1 MNYFENKQQ
10 LVADIF
16 SRYPDTPQG
25 KRSALMPLLREVQDA
40 EGYVNTERMAE
51 IAALCGTTATEVR
64 SVMSFYS
71 TYHTVPTGK
80 YHLQVCSTL
89 MCALAGSD
97 ELWDH
102 LVDELDVQP
111 GEVSADGR
119 FSVQKVEC
127 LGSCGTAPVVQIN
140 DEGFYENVGP
150 SKCKRLLEALRNDKK
165 PQPDNPVPV
174 TVNSDGR
181 QALAS
186 GVVVGANID
195 DLKPLQIPVNT
206 TANKVNEPSDTS
218 DTKGGNN

>member
-1 MNYFENKQQ
+1 MSYFADKQD

-16 SRYPDTPQG
+16 SRYPDSPQG
-25 KRSALMPLLREVQDA
+25 RRSALMPLLREVQDA
-40 EGYVNTERMAE
+40 EGFVTEERMHE

-97 ELWDH
+97 ELWDE
-102 LVDELDVQP
+102 LVTQLDVQP
-111 GEVSADGR
+111 GEVSPDGR

-140 DEGFYENVGP
+140 DDGFYENVTP
-150 SKCKRLLEALRNDKK
+150 TKCKHLLAQLRADHK
-165 PQPDNPVPV
+165 PEPDNPIPV
-174 TVNSDGR
+174 KINSQGL
-181 QALAS
+181 QIMAS
-186 GVVVGANID
+186 GQPSGGAGEV
-195 DLKPLQIPVNT
+195 LRPL
-206 TANKVNEPSDTS
+206 STS
-218 DTKGGNN
+218 ELPAGPEVKG

>member
-1 MNYFENKQQ
+1 MNYFADKQD
-10 LVADIF
+10 LVDDIL
-16 SRYPDTPQG
+16 SRYPDSPQG
-25 KRSALMPLLREVQDA
+25 KRSALMPLLREVQNA
-40 EGYVNTERMAE
+40 KGYVSTEHMTE

-102 LVDELDVQP
+102 LVDELDVQA
-111 GEVSADGR
+111 GEVSPDGR

-127 LGSCGTAPVVQIN
+127 LGSCGTAPMLQIN
-140 DEGFYENVGP
+140 DEGFYENVTP
-150 SKCKRLLEALRNDKK
+150 SKCKRVLEALRADKK
-165 PQPDNPVPV
+165 PLPDNPVPV

-181 QALAS
+181 QALAN
-186 GVVVGANID
+186 GVVVGANVD
-195 DLKPLQIPVNT
+195 DLKPLPITAQNT
-206 TANKVNEPSDTS
+206 NQEPR
-218 DTKGGNN
+218 GGEK

>member
-1 MNYFENKQQ
+1 LSYFADKQH
-10 LVADIF
+10 VVDDIF
-16 SRYPDTPQG
+16 SRYPASPQG

-40 EGYVNTERMAE
+40 EGFVSESRMAE

-71 TYHTVPTGK
+71 TYHTLPTGR

-102 LVDELDVQP
+102 LVETLDVQP

-127 LGSCGTAPVVQIN
+127 LGSCGTAPMMQIN
-140 DEGFYENVGP
+140 DDGYYENVGP
-150 SKCKRLLEALRNDKK
+150 GKCARILASLRNDLQ
-165 PQPDNPVPV
+165 PLPDNPVPV
-174 TVNSDGR
+174 TVGADGR
-181 QALAS
+181 QVLATGQAIGS
-186 GVVVGANID
+186 SVTGLHRLPEQA
-195 DLKPLQIPVNT
+195 
-206 TANKVNEPSDTS
+206 
-218 DTKGGNN
+218 GGEA

>member
-1 MNYFENKQQ
+1 LSYFAEKQP

-16 SRYPDTPQG
+16 SRYPDSPQG
-25 KRSALMPLLREVQDA
+25 RRSALMPLLREVQDA
-40 EGYVNTERMAE
+40 EGFVSESRMAE

-71 TYHTVPTGK
+71 TYHTLPTGR

-102 LVDELDVQP
+102 LVETLDVQP

-127 LGSCGTAPVVQIN
+127 LGSCGTAPMMQIN
-140 DEGFYENVGP
+140 DDGYYENVGP
-150 SKCKRLLEALRNDKK
+150 GKCARILASLRQDLQ
-165 PQPDNPVPV
+165 PLPDNPVPV
-174 TVNSDGR
+174 TVGTDGR
-181 QALAS
+181 QVLAT
-186 GVVVGANID
+186 GQAVGSSVTGLHRLPEQA
-195 DLKPLQIPVNT
+195 
-206 TANKVNEPSDTS
+206 
-218 DTKGGNN
+218 GGEA